1 MARCVGVF
9 KSLNFLLSLVCVL
22 LHCQKQIRVQAG
34 THKRGWNATVYTQSK
49 SGRIRACGHSG
60 SLVFRPQG
68 VGLARASLLG
78 RGAGV

>member
-34 THKRGWNATVYTQSK
+34 THKRGGMPQYTRSLRAGEYVLVATLGHWC
-49 SGRIRACGHSG
+49 SGPREWVSR
-60 SLVFRPQG
+60 
-68 VGLARASLLG
+68 G
-78 RGAGV
+78 RRC